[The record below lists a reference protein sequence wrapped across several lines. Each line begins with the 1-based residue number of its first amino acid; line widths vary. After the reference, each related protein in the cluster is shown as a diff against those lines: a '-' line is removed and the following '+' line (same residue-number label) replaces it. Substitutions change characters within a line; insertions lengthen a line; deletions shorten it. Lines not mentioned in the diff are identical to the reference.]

1 MNKKLRIFALGGNE
15 VSPTGQFD
23 PKTGKFK
30 IPDLPEQWK
39 RTSDTCELLA
49 KIIKENPEDYYI
61 LTHGNGPQV
70 GNIILR
76 AEYSKP
82 ILHPLPLDVCDAD
95 TQGAMGYM
103 LAQLTNSL
111 RIMGIDRIVAE
122 TITRI
127 VVDQNDKDFKN
138 PTKFIGPSY
147 KKAEADKIQKEEKHL
162 MKFYKKDENG
172 EELWRWV
179 VPSPN
184 PIDILELDIID
195 SNIRSGII
203 PIAVGG
209 GGIPVKKVIP
219 IIIDDEEIYNCNYD
233 IQYKRKIEPNNKP
246 LDIYTGIEA
255 VVDKDLA
262 SSLLGTMLIER
273 AKKKNEELDAELFI
287 FTDVDGAK
295 LNYQKP
301 DQKDL
306 RIIDLQEISE
316 LYNKNIFPAGSMGP
330 KIKAAI
336 NFLNGGGKKV
346 YITKTELYF
355 ETIRGNAGTTIIN
368 SNLT

>member
-1 MNKKLRIFALGGNE
+1 MKKKLRIFALGGNE
-15 VSPTGQFD
+15 VSPTGQID
-23 PKTGKFK
+23 AKTGKFI

-39 RTSDTCELLA
+39 RTSDTCEILA
-49 KIIKENPEDYYI
+49 KIIKDNPEDYYI

-82 ILHPLPLDVCDAD
+82 ILHSLPLDVCDAD

-111 RIMGIDRIVAE
+111 RIIGVNRIVAE

-127 VVDQNDKDFKN
+127 VVDQNDENFQN

-147 KKAEADKIQKEEKHL
+147 KKEEAKKIQKEEKHL

-179 VPSPN
+179 VPSPE
-184 PIDILELDIID
+184 PIDILEIDIVE
-195 SNIRSGII
+195 SNIKSGII

-209 GGIPVKKVIP
+209 GGIPVKKVTPQVIN
-219 IIIDDEEIYNCNYD
+219 DEEIYKCNYD
-233 IQYKRKIEPNNKP
+233 IIYKRKFIPGQEPI
-246 LDIYTGIEA
+246 DIYTGVEA

-262 SSLLGTMLIER
+262 SSLLGTMLIKK
-273 AKKKNEELDAELFI
+273 AKEKNEELDGELFI

-306 RIIDLQEISE
+306 RILSLQETIDL
-316 LYNKNIFPAGSMGP
+316 YDKNVFPAGSMGP

-336 NFLNGGGKKV
+336 NFLNGGGTKV
-346 YITKTELYF
+346 CITKTEFYY
-355 ETIRGNAGTTIIN
+355 ETLKGNAGTTIVN
-368 SNLT
+368 SK

>member
-1 MNKKLRIFALGGNE
+1 MKKKLRIFALGGNE
-15 VSPTGQFD
+15 VSPTGQID
-23 PKTGKFK
+23 AKTGKFI

-49 KIIKENPEDYYI
+49 KIIKDNPEDYYI

-111 RIMGIDRIVAE
+111 RIIGVNRIVAE

-127 VVDQNDKDFKN
+127 VVDQNDENFKN

-147 KKAEADKIQKEEKHL
+147 KKEEAKKIQKEEKHL
-162 MKFYKKDENG
+162 MKFYKRDENG

-179 VPSPN
+179 VPSPK
-184 PIDILELDIID
+184 PIDILEIDIVE
-195 SNIRSGII
+195 SNIKSGII

-219 IIIDDEEIYNCNYD
+219 QVIDDEEIYKCNYD
-233 IQYKRKIEPNNKP
+233 IIYKRKFIPGQGP
-246 LDIYTGIEA
+246 IDIYTGVEA

-262 SSLLGTMLIER
+262 SSLLGTMLIKK
-273 AKKKNEELDAELFI
+273 AKEK
-287 FTDVDGAK
+287 
-295 LNYQKP
+295 
-301 DQKDL
+301 
-306 RIIDLQEISE
+306 
-316 LYNKNIFPAGSMGP
+316 
-330 KIKAAI
+330 
-336 NFLNGGGKKV
+336 
-346 YITKTELYF
+346 
-355 ETIRGNAGTTIIN
+355 
-368 SNLT
+368 

>member
-1 MNKKLRIFALGGNE
+1 MKKRLRIFALGGNE
-15 VSPTGQFD
+15 VSPTGHVD
-23 PKTGKFK
+23 PETGKIK

-39 RTSDTCELLA
+39 RTSETCELLA
-49 KIIKENPEDYYI
+49 RIIKDNPDDYYI

-76 AEYSKP
+76 AEYSRP
-82 ILHPLPLDVCDAD
+82 ILHSLPLDVCDAD

-111 RIMGIDRIVAE
+111 RIIGIDRIVAE

-127 VVDQNDKDFKN
+127 LVNQNDDDFNN

-147 KKAEADKIQKEEKHL
+147 KKEEAEKIQEEEKHL
-162 MKFYKKDENG
+162 MKFYKKDEKG

-179 VPSPN
+179 VPSPE
-184 PIDILELDIID
+184 PIDILEIDIID
-195 SNIRSGII
+195 ANIRSGII

-209 GGIPVKKVIP
+209 GGIPVKKVSPEIVNE
-219 IIIDDEEIYNCNYD
+219 IEIYKCNYD
-233 IQYKRKIEPNNKP
+233 ILYKRKFIPNQKP
-246 LDIYTGIEA
+246 LDIYTGVEA

-262 SSLLGTMLIER
+262 SSLLGTMLIEK
-273 AKKKNEELDAELFI
+273 AKKKNEELEAELYI

-301 DQKDL
+301 DQKDIRKVSL
-306 RIIDLQEISE
+306 KEITD
-316 LYNKNIFPAGSMGP
+316 LYNKNVFPDGSMGP

-336 NFLNGGGKKV
+336 NFIKGGGKKV
-346 YITKTELYF
+346 VITKTELYY
-355 ETIRGNAGTTIIN
+355 ETINGNAGTTIVP
-368 SNLT
+368 

>member
-1 MNKKLRIFALGGNE
+1 MKKKLRIFALGGNE
-15 VSPTGQFD
+15 VSPTGEID
-23 PKTGKFK
+23 PVSGKIK
-30 IPDLPEQWK
+30 IADLPEQWK
-39 RTSDTCELLA
+39 RTSETCEILA
-49 KIIKENPEDYYI
+49 KIIQNNPDDYYI

-76 AEYSKP
+76 AEYSRP

-111 RIMGIDRIVAE
+111 RIIGIDRIVAE

-127 VVDQNDKDFKN
+127 VVDENDDDFKN
-138 PTKFIGPSY
+138 PTKFIGPAY
-147 KKAEADKIQKEEKHL
+147 KKKEAEKIQEEEKHL

-179 VPSPN
+179 VPSPI
-184 PIDILELDIID
+184 PIDILEIDIID
-195 SNIRSGII
+195 INIRSGII

-209 GGIPVKKVIP
+209 GGIPVKKVNP
-219 IIIDDEEIYNCNYD
+219 EIINEEEIYKCNYD
-233 IQYKRKIEPNNKP
+233 IQYKRKSIPGQKP
-246 LDIYTGIEA
+246 LSIYTGVEA

-262 SSLLGTMLIER
+262 SSLLGTMLIEK
-273 AKKKNEELDAELFI
+273 AKLKNEELDVELFI

-295 LNYQKP
+295 LNYQQP
-301 DQKDL
+301 N
-306 RIIDLQEISE
+306 QEDIRKISLKEITE
-316 LYNKNIFPAGSMGP
+316 LYNNNVFPAGSMGP

-336 NFLNGGGKKV
+336 GFLEGGGTKV
-346 YITKTELYF
+346 YITKTELYYD
-355 ETIRGNAGTTIIN
+355 TINGKAGTTIVRPN
-368 SNLT
+368 